1 MVSDSCLTES
11 TWAMWFSGT
20 RSTRD
25 WPPGSE
31 LCLLLCSWQ
40 LLEEVP
46 CNTQPA
52 FVSWGWDVS
61 ALPDT
66 LQGCTHVT
74 HVQRALLCCSARAA
88 GAGGSQALGTGS
100 WQEQSPEEL
109 LLGRK
114 SSHPLAV
121 PVSGW
126 IVLVWLPGL
135 GRRCAQLSVQ
145 VQRGPWAGK
154 QRELCPHC
162 RSQGSVWDGK
172 LGHVALKPHNA
183 PAKPGP
189 GWGYCRTPPG
199 CTPSSAAMQV
209 CEPDCHFVTEPH
221 LPESSTTFNHLV
233 N

>member
-74 HVQRALLCCSARAA
+74 HVQRALLC
-88 GAGGSQALGTGS
+88 
-100 WQEQSPEEL
+100 
-109 LLGRK
+109 K
-114 SSHPLAV
+114 SSR
-121 PVSGW
+121 GW
-126 IVLVWLPGL
+126 G
-135 GRRCAQLSVQ
+135 Q
-145 VQRGPWAGK
+145 
-154 QRELCPHC
+154 
-162 RSQGSVWDGK
+162 
-172 LGHVALKPHNA
+172 
-183 PAKPGP
+183 PGP
-189 GWGYCRTPPG
+189 GHRVLAGTKPWRAALGQAKQPPFGCACVWVDCAGVVARTG
-199 CTPSSAAMQV
+199 QKMCTAFSPSAKRPLSWEAKGA
-209 CEPDCHFVTEPH
+209 
-221 LPESSTTFNHLV
+221 LPSLQKPRQCLGWQTGPRGTKTPQCPS
-233 N
+233 